1 MGNTVESQ
9 AYIFLLTVYGGV
21 LIGFVYDLY
30 RIFRYFSKP
39 KKIAT
44 LVEDLIFWIIVS
56 IIALATLI
64 FSNWGEL
71 RGYVF
76 LGFICGALIYTK
88 LLSKPVITL
97 IVYLVRI
104 FIKVL
109 KYVVSILTY
118 PFRIIIDLFSIPFR
132 KLNDKVSRLNNNIKR
147 ITKLPKRIFND
158 IKKSFIRIRNTKG

>member
-9 AYIFLLTVYGGV
+9 AYIFLLTVYGGI

-39 KKIAT
+39 NKIAT
-44 LVEDLIFWIIVS
+44 LIEDLIFWIIVS

-64 FSNWGEL
+64 FSNWGQL
-71 RGYVF
+71 RGYVL

-97 IVYLVRI
+97 MVYLVRE
-104 FIKVL
+104 FIELL
-109 KYVVSILTY
+109 KYIVNVLTY
-118 PFRIIIDLFSIPFR
+118 PFRFIIHLLSIPFR
-132 KLNDKVSRLNNNIKR
+132 KINDRVNRFNRSVRKIA
-147 ITKLPKRIFND
+147 KLPKRIFDDIRKYANTIL
-158 IKKSFIRIRNTKG
+158 IKK

>member
-9 AYIFLLTVYGGV
+9 AYIFLLTMYGGV

-97 IVYLVRI
+97 MVYLVRL
-104 FIKVL
+104 FVGLL
-109 KYVVSILTY
+109 KYIINILTY
-118 PFRIIIDLFSIPFR
+118 PFRFIMDLLLIPFR
-132 KLNDKVSRLNNNIKR
+132 KINDKISRFNKNIRK

-158 IKKSFIRIRNTKG
+158 IRKYTSTILLKK

>member
-9 AYIFLLTVYGGV
+9 AYIFLLTMYGGV

-39 KKIAT
+39 NKIAT

-56 IIALATLI
+56 IIALVTLI

-97 IVYLVRI
+97 MVYLVRI
-104 FIKVL
+104 FIKL
-109 KYVVSILTY
+109 LEYTINILTY
-118 PFRIIIDLFSIPFR
+118 PFRFIIHLLSTPFR
-132 KLNDKVSRLNNNIKR
+132 KLNDKVNRFNKSVKK

-158 IKKSFIRIRNTKG
+158 IRKYTSTILLKK